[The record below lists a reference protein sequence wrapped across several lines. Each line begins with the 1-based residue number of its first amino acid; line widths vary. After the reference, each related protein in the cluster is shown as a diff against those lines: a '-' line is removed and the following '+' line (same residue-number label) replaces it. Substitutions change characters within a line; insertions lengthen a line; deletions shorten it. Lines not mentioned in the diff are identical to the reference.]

1 MLQHIPA
8 PAATS
13 LLDALQSESSQ
24 PILFLVTGACGTG
37 KTTLCRALAGEAIAL
52 GRHVCGVLSPPV
64 FDSGRKVGI
73 NLIDLATRETRLLAR
88 RREPDAREAGGV
100 ETTEWR
106 FDPVVLAWGDD
117 VLRETGACDL
127 LVVDELGPLELERGE
142 GWMSALPLLDA
153 GAYRAALVVVR
164 PSLLDAALARWPGAT
179 VLDAAALREGAAR

>member
-13 LLDALQSESSQ
+13 LRDALHSDTGE
-24 PILFLVTGACGTG
+24 PTLFLVTGACGSG
-37 KTTLCRALAGEAIAL
+37 KTTLCRALADEALRL
-52 GRHVCGVLSPPV
+52 GKHVCGVLSPPV

-73 NLIDLATRETRLLAR
+73 SLLNLATGESRLLAR
-88 RREPDAREAGGV
+88 RREADAEAVGGV
-100 ETTEWR
+100 VTTEWA
-106 FDPVVLAWGDD
+106 FDPAVLAWGDD

-142 GWMSALPLLDA
+142 GWQSALPLIDR

-164 PSLLDAALARWPGAT
+164 PRLLDAALARWPRAA
-179 VLDAAALREGAAR
+179 VLDAAALREEGPR

>member
-13 LLDALQSESSQ
+13 LRDALHSDTGE
-24 PILFLVTGACGTG
+24 PTLFLVTGACGSG
-37 KTTLCRALAGEAIAL
+37 KTTLCRALADEALRL
-52 GRHVCGVLSPPV
+52 GKHVCGVLSPPV

-73 NLIDLATRETRLLAR
+73 SLLNLATGESRLLAR
-88 RREPDAREAGGV
+88 RREAVDTPAV
-100 ETTEWR
+100 TTTEWA

-142 GWMSALPLLDA
+142 GWQSALPLIGR

-164 PSLLDAALARWPGAT
+164 PRLLDAALARWPRAA
-179 VLDAAALREGAAR
+179 VLDAAALREEGPR